1 MCGDVRHV
9 VSTFTV
15 WHVFEQLSLYRLY
28 LILRTHALKW
38 VGEKLHPTLEID
50 RFTIEFA
57 GLEYAIWD
65 LPFGMARVVMANL
78 NFCKV
83 VCQSVVSAVC
93 TCVPCTQYRPIY
105 ICGLDP
111 RGQTTRKEMQRRSSC
126 CHGFWRKND
135 TQRITAIQ
143 DTDTPLDWIVR
154 WCKMS
159 FSFRSISGQPSN
171 WYQPISACQRCG
183 LCLEPNAT
191 SSVFVQFHNCWSTK
205 KKRTRL

>member
-1 MCGDVRHV
+1 MTCLWTIITIQTIHNIKNTRTEVGGRKTPSNIRDWPIYHWVCRIRICDLGFAIWNGKGGDGQPEFLQGCLSVCGGC
-9 VSTFTV
+9 
-15 WHVFEQLSLYRLY
+15 SLH
-28 LILRTHALKW
+28 LRT
-38 VGEKLHPTLEID
+38 LH
-50 RFTIEFA
+50 
-57 GLEYAIWD
+57 
-65 LPFGMARVVMANL
+65 
-78 NFCKV
+78 
-83 VCQSVVSAVC
+83 SVQTS
-93 TCVPCTQYRPIY
+93 IY

-111 RGQTTRKEMQRRSSC
+111 RGITTRKEMQRRSSC